1 MKRLICSVIAAM
13 CLCAV
18 ETDARNIT
26 HMMLISNAIESVD
39 APEKPSGSIK
49 FLFGTDKPPKVKTI
63 TNQRLIRKSSL
74 RASSNV
80 TACNQAFMSILTAFE
95 QKAKEMGANAVV
107 NIVSS
112 YGRQQMASATHFECH
127 EGSGYMAVALRG
139 DFVTLDAATH
149 P

>member
-1 MKRLICSVIAAM
+1 MRRLICSAIATM

-26 HMMLISNAIESVD
+26 HMMLISNAMESLDV
-39 APEKPSGSIK
+39 PEKPSGSIK
-49 FLFGTDKPPKVKTI
+49 LLFGTDKSPKVKTI
-63 TNQRLIRKSSL
+63 TNQRLVRKVSL

-80 TACNQAFMSILTAFE
+80 TACNQAFMSILAAFE

-139 DFVTLDAATH
+139 DFVTITDL
-149 P
+149 